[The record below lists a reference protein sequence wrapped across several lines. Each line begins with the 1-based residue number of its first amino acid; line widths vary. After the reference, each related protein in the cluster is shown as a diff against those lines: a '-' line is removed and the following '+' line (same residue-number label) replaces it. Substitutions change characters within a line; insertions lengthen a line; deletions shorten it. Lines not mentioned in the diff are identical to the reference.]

1 MTEPAQH
8 LRLKAIRVE
17 AKREVAFTSPDHQV
31 PWGTRRDNS
40 RNPRFNQKLN
50 KLYQGNQGPLW
61 LLDLG
66 CSGGGFV
73 KECLDDG
80 WIAVGLEGSDFSKK
94 RRRAEWRTIP
104 EYLFTAD
111 ITAPFQVFAESEAG
125 SALARFDVVTSWEVI
140 EHIAEPDLK
149 QVSENVQ
156 RHLNAGG
163 IWVMSVSPNIE
174 IIDGVHLHQTV
185 QQAEW
190 WLAKFRELGW
200 THLPGHLKFFNSQ
213 FVRGPKYGAPSSF
226 HLVLTRDAKAVPPA
240 PHESLAVRLYDTW
253 LGSTFQRWLKLLV
266 VGLEHP

>member
-1 MTEPAQH
+1 MTESLGQQQFKGIR
-8 LRLKAIRVE
+8 LRAE
-17 AKREVAFTSPDHQV
+17 REVAFKSPDHLV

-50 KLYQGNQGPLW
+50 KLFLGVKGPLW

-80 WIAVGLEGSDFSKK
+80 WIAVGLEGSDYSKK

-111 ITAPFQVFAESEAG
+111 ITAPFQVYAELEQDSIPAK
-125 SALARFDVVTSWEVI
+125 FDVVTSWEVI

-149 QVSENVQ
+149 QVSKNVG
-156 RHLNAGG
+156 RHLKEGG

-174 IIDGVHLHQTV
+174 IIEGTHLHQTV
-185 QQAEW
+185 QQREW
-190 WLAKFRELGW
+190 WLGKFQQLGW
-200 THLPGHLKFFNSQ
+200 THLEGHLKYFHTQ
-213 FVRGPKYGAPSSF
+213 FVRGPKYGAPGSF
-226 HLVLTRDAKAVPPA
+226 HLVLTRNRAAVPPV
-240 PHESLAVRLYDTW
+240 PSESLAVRLYDTW
-253 LGSTFQRWLKLLV
+253 LGSQPQQWLKLLV
-266 VGLEHP
+266 LGVERP